1 MNIRKSSIKEFEPL
15 PPLHEQYAIKFME
28 KNKVLQLGVNNEGL
42 SIIGI
47 CQPYSR
53 ELIDE
58 IEDFHRGKV
67 EFVEIEPEDFTIYL
81 GRALSGA
88 SGYESSAGVNNHIEI
103 DTFADDAPIINLVN
117 SIFIE
122 AIQKKVSDIHIE
134 GRSDKLTIRYRIDGV
149 LVPVMEYDASYFS
162 PVSSRIKI
170 MADLNIMER
179 RLPQDGRISVG
190 IAGVELDMRLS
201 IVPITGGESIVLRLF
216 NRKGS
221 LLGIEDLGFSDS
233 VKASITHLYNQPH
246 GLVLF
251 TGPTGSGKTTSLNA
265 IIRNLDHKSNKIVT
279 IEDPVEY
286 RIDGINQ
293 IQTNDEIGLTFHS
306 LLRRVLR
313 QDPNIIMVGE
323 IRDSDTAQLAVRAAL
338 TGHLV
343 LSSLHTNDSVS
354 SVHRLINMGVES
366 YLLAAVLRGAVAQRL
381 VRVLCP
387 DCKTEKKLSNAQ
399 RSIYAKYGLETDSS
413 FHHQGCLKCNYTGYS
428 GRTTVAECFVTS
440 PELEELIVRNSPNN
454 TLSAQLEK
462 EEFSVLF
469 KNGLQKTM
477 EGITDLS
484 EIERV
489 I

>member
-1 MNIRKSSIKEFEPL
+1 MNIPKAAIKDYEPL
-15 PPLHEQYAIKFME
+15 PPINEQYAVKFME
-28 KNKVLQLGVNNEGL
+28 KNKVLKLGLNENGI
-42 SIIGI
+42 SITGI
-47 CQPYSR
+47 CYPYSQ

-58 IEDFHRGKV
+58 IIDFHRGAV
-67 EFVEIEPEDFTIYL
+67 EFIEIEPEDFTIYL

-88 SGYESSAGVNNHIEI
+88 DAYQASSGPDMHIEI
-103 DTFADDAPIINLVN
+103 DTFTDDAPIINLVN

-122 AIQKKVSDIHIE
+122 AIRKKASDIHIE
-134 GRSDKLTIRYRIDGV
+134 GRTDRLSIRYRIDGV
-149 LVPVMEYDASYFS
+149 LVQAMEYDAAFFS

-179 RLPQDGRISVG
+179 RLPQDGRISVS

-221 LLGIEDLGFSDS
+221 LLGIDELGFSES
-233 VKASITHLYNQPH
+233 VKKNIVHLYNQPH

-265 IIRNLDHKSNKIVT
+265 IIRNLDHQSNKIVT

-286 RIDGINQ
+286 SIDGVNQ
-293 IQTNDEIGLTFHS
+293 IQTNDEIRLTFHS

-343 LSSLHTNDSVS
+343 LSSLHTNDAVS

-366 YLLAAVLRGAVAQRL
+366 YLLAAILRGAVAQRL

-387 DCKTEKKLSNAQ
+387 ACRKEIKLSTAEK
-399 RSIYAKYGLETDSS
+399 SIYAQYGLETESG
-413 FHHQGCLKCNYTGYS
+413 FHHQGCPECSFTGYS
-428 GRTTVAECFVTS
+428 GRTTVAECFVKS
-440 PELEELIVRNSPNN
+440 PELEELIVKNSPNN
-454 TLSAQLEK
+454 ILAAQLEK
-462 EEFSVLF
+462 EKYSVLF
-469 KNGLQKTM
+469 KNGLQKTID
-477 EGITDLS
+477 GVTDLA